1 MPFSAACLRLSA
13 VSTASSNPDPLVNL
27 LVLSTSLNPASRSR
41 SLARIAHDRLAA
53 MAITPP
59 AARARG
65 SLSSREGVGFG
76 HTGAPELAHL
86 PVHPGF
92 AVRMLDL
99 RDLDLP
105 TCDGDPSTVSDGAR
119 RLHEEV
125 SRADG
130 ILLALG
136 IYNYLPSAG
145 AKGAIEH
152 AGKAWVGKVA
162 GFLVAAGGRAS
173 HMAVLPLANG
183 LMLDFRTHLL
193 PRYVYA
199 TGEDFPDGQPS
210 PEIARRVDDLVTD
223 FARVTAALRG

>member
-1 MPFSAACLRLSA
+1 MN
-13 VSTASSNPDPLVNL
+13 VLV
-27 LVLSTSLNPASRSR
+27 VSTSLSPSSRSR
-41 SLARIAHDRLAA
+41 ALARIAHDRLGA
-53 MAITPP
+53 MAVTPP
-59 AARARG
+59 APRPRSANVP
-65 SLSSREGVGFG
+65 REGVGQG
-76 HTGAPELAHL
+76 HTGAAELAHL
-86 PVHPGF
+86 PVPKGF
-92 AVRMLDL
+92 GVRFLDL

-105 TCDGDPSTVSDGAR
+105 TCDGDPTTVPNGAR
-119 RLHEEV
+119 RLHEEIA
-125 SRADG
+125 RADG

-136 IYNYLPSAG
+136 IYNYLPSAST
-145 AKGAIEH
+145 KGAIEH

-162 GFLVAAGGRAS
+162 GFLVAAGGRAA

-183 LMLDFRTHLL
+183 LMLDFRAHLL